1 MPQPD
6 PVALPPL
13 NAWLVYANSAC
24 APAPGVGIEWS
35 VARQTQPGDLVYGY
49 FVEPHCAVRF
59 VARAASH
66 AWYEQRSEGHRPVR
80 STSWWALLTPP
91 LWIPPVP
98 VTVLRDAVGGP
109 LPMRGRSGRYLP
121 PAAVQRLNAR
131 IGRAGETSVAL
142 EAILRPTTAGALPEL
157 RGPVALDMPSWR
169 ALAGGLL
176 RCESHVRSHVVE
188 PLLGWALAGET
199 TLRLAQG
206 HPIGA
211 TKEADYVVLRDGVP
225 RCVVQVKLRLRR
237 GRDGGWPH
245 SLDVTEA
252 TGYAATLG
260 TGAVLVDA
268 FDVHLIA
275 AGAQDPFHSFTRA
288 RASARDI
295 DVLRGQLAGRAPAL
309 ALARVPGAPVL
320 VSA

>member
-1 MPQPD
+1 MDSTTRVGMRQPD
-6 PVALPPL
+6 PVALPPV
-13 NAWLVYANSAC
+13 NAWLVYADSAC

-98 VTVLRDAVGGP
+98 VTVLRDAVGGS

-157 RGPVALDMPSWR
+157 RGPGALDMPSWR
-169 ALAGGLL
+169 ALAG
-176 RCESHVRSHVVE
+176 E
-188 PLLGWALAGET
+188 P

-237 GRDGGWPH
+237 GRDGRWPH